1 MLETSNDVG
10 ATEELYTNKLN
21 EFMQSINDGFTVDEV
36 EIDRTYI
43 EMDQIMK
50 RTEDQ
55 KCMLEESVIYDFW
68 SLNGIMLDSI
78 WLTEES

>member
-1 MLETSNDVG
+1 
-10 ATEELYTNKLN
+10 
-21 EFMQSINDGFTVDEV
+21 MQSINDGFTVDEV